1 MSSIFGKNFKIIFE
15 LYLRWIFHAGFFRQP
30 AIQAY
35 ANNIVK
41 MGFEPALVAAAV
53 FLSVEKIM
61 GLPGDGVYSTRYQT
75 GGGL

>member
-15 LYLRWIFHAGFFRQP
+15 LYLRWIISASFSRQFVL
-30 AIQAY
+30 QAY
-35 ANNIVK
+35 ANIMVK
-41 MGFEPALVAAAV
+41 MGFEPALIAAAV
-53 FLSVEKIM
+53 FLSAEKIM